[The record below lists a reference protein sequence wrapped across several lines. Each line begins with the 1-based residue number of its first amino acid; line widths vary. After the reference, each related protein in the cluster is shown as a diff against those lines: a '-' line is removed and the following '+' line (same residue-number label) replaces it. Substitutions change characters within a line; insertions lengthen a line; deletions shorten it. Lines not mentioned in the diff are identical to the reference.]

1 MATWANEVVG
11 VNLIKQSELLHALV
25 AEALAAKELQY
36 SVFACDPDFADTALF
51 CEKYGFRLE
60 QSANAI
66 IVATK
71 VEPFRFACCIVLAN
85 TKLDVNR
92 MVSKLLGAKKV
103 SFATAEQ
110 TMALTGMQIGG
121 VTPFGLPDIPLYVDA
136 AVMAIPEIVLGGGNR
151 STKVVLKPEQLLKL
165 ANVAIVDGLAVSK

>member
-1 MATWANEVVG
+1 MELNEK
-11 VNLIKQSELLHALV
+11 NDLLHALV
-25 AEALAAKELQY
+25 AKALADQCLEY

-51 CEKYGFRLE
+51 CEKYGFKLE

-71 VEPFRFACCIVLAN
+71 VEPIRFACCIVLAN

-92 MVSKLLGAKKV
+92 TVSKLLGAKKV
-103 SFATAEQ
+103 SFASAEQ

-136 AVMAIPEIVLGGGNR
+136 AVMASARDIILGGGNR
-151 STKVVLKPEQLLKL
+151 STKVVLRAEQLLKL
-165 ANVAIVDGLAVSK
+165 ANVEIVDMAVSK

>member
-1 MATWANEVVG
+1 MTDKLHDQVAT
-11 VNLIKQSELLHALV
+11 
-25 AEALAAKELQY
+25 ALASHQLEY

-51 CEKYGFRLE
+51 CEKYGFQLG

-71 VEPFRFACCIVLAN
+71 VEPIRYACCIVLAN

-92 MVSKLLGAKKV
+92 TVAKLLEAKKV

-121 VTPFGLPDIPLYVDA
+121 VAPFGLSDIPLYVDA
-136 AVMAIPEIVLGGGNR
+136 AVMASALEVILGGGNR
-151 STKVVLKPEQLLKL
+151 STKVVLKPDQLLKL
-165 ANVAIVDGLAVSK
+165 PNVQVIDGLAIAK

>member
-1 MATWANEVVG
+1 MTDKLHDQVAT
-11 VNLIKQSELLHALV
+11 
-25 AEALAAKELQY
+25 ALASHQLEY

-51 CEKYGFRLE
+51 CEKYGFQLG

-71 VEPFRFACCIVLAN
+71 VEPIRYACCIVLAN

-92 MVSKLLGAKKV
+92 TVAKLLEAKKV

-110 TMALTGMQIGG
+110 TMTLTGMQIGG
-121 VTPFGLPDIPLYVDA
+121 VTPFGLSDIPLYVDA
-136 AVMAIPEIVLGGGNR
+136 AVMASALEVILGGGNR
-151 STKVVLKPEQLLKL
+151 STKVVLKPDQLLKL
-165 ANVAIVDGLAVSK
+165 PNVQVIDGLAIAK

>member
-1 MATWANEVVG
+1 MELTEKN
-11 VNLIKQSELLHALV
+11 ELLHALV
-25 AEALAAKELQY
+25 ATALVAQGLEY
-36 SVFACDPDFADTALF
+36 SVFTCDPDFADTALF
-51 CEKYGFRLE
+51 CEKYGFRLD

-71 VEPFRFACCIVLAN
+71 VEPIRFACCIVLAN

-92 MVSKLLGAKKV
+92 KVSKLLGAKKV
-103 SFATAEQ
+103 SFASAEQ

-136 AVMAIPEIVLGGGNR
+136 AVMVIPEIVLGGGNR
-151 STKVVLKPEQLLKL
+151 TSKVVLRPEQLLKL
-165 ANVAIVDGLAVSK
+165 ANLAIVDMAVSK

>member
-1 MATWANEVVG
+1 MTDKLHDQVAT
-11 VNLIKQSELLHALV
+11 
-25 AEALAAKELQY
+25 ALASHQLEY

-51 CEKYGFRLE
+51 CEKYGFQLG

-71 VEPFRFACCIVLAN
+71 VEPVRYACCIVLAN

-92 MVSKLLGAKKV
+92 TVAKLLEAKKV

-110 TMALTGMQIGG
+110 TMTLTGMQIGG
-121 VTPFGLPDIPLYVDA
+121 VTPFGLSDIPLYVDA
-136 AVMAIPEIVLGGGNR
+136 AVMASALEVILGGGNR

-165 ANVAIVDGLAVSK
+165 PNVKVIDGLAIAK

>member
-1 MATWANEVVG
+1 LTD
-11 VNLIKQSELLHALV
+11 KLHDQV
-25 AEALAAKELQY
+25 STALASHQLEY

-51 CEKYGFRLE
+51 CEKYGFQLG

-71 VEPFRFACCIVLAN
+71 VEPVRYACCIVLAN

-92 MVSKLLGAKKV
+92 TVAKLLEAKKV

-110 TMALTGMQIGG
+110 TMTLTGMQIGG
-121 VTPFGLPDIPLYVDA
+121 VTPFGLSDIPLYVDA
-136 AVMAIPEIVLGGGNR
+136 AVMASALEVILGGGNR

-165 ANVAIVDGLAVSK
+165 PNVKVIDGLAIAK

>member
-1 MATWANEVVG
+1 LTDKLHDQVAT
-11 VNLIKQSELLHALV
+11 
-25 AEALAAKELQY
+25 ALASHQLEY

-51 CEKYGFRLE
+51 CEKYGFQLG

-71 VEPFRFACCIVLAN
+71 VEPVRYACCIVLAN

-92 MVSKLLGAKKV
+92 TVAKLLEAKKV

-110 TMALTGMQIGG
+110 TMTLTGMQIGG
-121 VTPFGLPDIPLYVDA
+121 VTPFGLSDIPLYVDA
-136 AVMAIPEIVLGGGNR
+136 AVMASALEVILGGGNR

-165 ANVAIVDGLAVSK
+165 PNVKVIDGLAIAK

>member
-1 MATWANEVVG
+1 MTDKLHDQVAT
-11 VNLIKQSELLHALV
+11 
-25 AEALAAKELQY
+25 ALASHQLEY

-51 CEKYGFRLE
+51 CEKYGFQLG

-71 VEPFRFACCIVLAN
+71 VEPIRYACCIVLAN

-92 MVSKLLGAKKV
+92 TVAKLLEAKKV

-110 TMALTGMQIGG
+110 TMTLTGMQIGG
-121 VTPFGLPDIPLYVDA
+121 VTPFGLSDIPLYVDA
-136 AVMAIPEIVLGGGNR
+136 AVMASALEVILGGGNR

-165 ANVAIVDGLAVSK
+165 PNVKVIDGLAIAK

>member
-1 MATWANEVVG
+1 ME
-11 VNLIKQSELLHALV
+11 LIEQTGKLHDLV
-25 AEALAAKELQY
+25 ADALAQHQLQY
-36 SVFACDPDFADTALF
+36 SVFECDPSFADTALF
-51 CEKYGFRLE
+51 CEKYGFQLG

-71 VEPFRFACCIVLAN
+71 SEPVRFACCIVLAN

-92 MVSKLLGAKKV
+92 TVSKLLGAKKV

-136 AVMAIPEIVLGGGNR
+136 AVMASSLEIILGGGNR
-151 STKVVLKPEQLLKL
+151 STKVVLQPEQLLKL
-165 ANVAIVDGLAVSK
+165 ANVEIVDGLAISK

>member
-1 MATWANEVVG
+1 MTDMLHDQVAT
-11 VNLIKQSELLHALV
+11 
-25 AEALAAKELQY
+25 ALASHQLEY

-51 CEKYGFRLE
+51 CEKYGFQLG

-71 VEPFRFACCIVLAN
+71 VEPIRYACCIVLAN

-92 MVSKLLGAKKV
+92 TVAKLLEAKKV

-121 VTPFGLPDIPLYVDA
+121 VTPFGLSDIPLYVDA
-136 AVMAIPEIVLGGGNR
+136 AVMASALEVVLGGGNR
-151 STKVVLKPEQLLKL
+151 STKVVLKPDQLLKL
-165 ANVAIVDGLAVSK
+165 PNVKVIDGLAIAK